1 MMAEAGGR
9 GREQRAG
16 GTVWRPDGQRGGGQG
31 LAASCGWGEPE
42 GTVPLRRCGH
52 QPAGGEG
59 EGSRRVEPGW
69 KWGSGRGSDGWASK
83 SGGGCA
89 GNPGVGRVNFG
100 GGNPVGREE
109 WGRGAAW
116 VQLGKVKSLVRG
128 GRKET
133 CARSFGCSGS
143 HIQNRICG
151 SELFVI
157 RWVCVGGAIER
168 TGFLDSQKQE

>member
-1 MMAEAGGR
+1 MASVAEAR
-9 GREQRAG
+9 GWRPVAAGASLREPYHFAGAGINQRAG
-16 GTVWRPDGQRGGGQG
+16 RWKG
-31 LAASCGWGEPE
+31 AEGWS
-42 GTVPLRRCGH
+42 R
-52 QPAGGEG
+52 AGSE
-59 EGSRRVEPGW
+59 
-69 KWGSGRGSDGWASK
+69 GSGRGPDGWASK

-89 GNPGVGRVNFG
+89 GNPGVGWVNFG

-157 RWVCVGGAIER
+157 RWVCVGGAIKR
-168 TGFLDSQKQE
+168 TGFSDPQKQEWHAHIRGSERHLQQ